1 VSAPERRLSRL
12 GWIAVAVLAVAAV
25 PELARACAV
34 CGAGR
39 EENRMAFLLT
49 TLFLSVVP
57 LLAIGG
63 IVVWLRHRARVVAL
77 EAREADVAASPIPA
91 RSA

>member
-1 VSAPERRLSRL
+1 MSAPECRLSRL

-25 PELARACAV
+25 PELAQACAV

-77 EAREADVAASPIPA
+77 EAREADIDTSPIPA
-91 RSA
+91 RST